1 MVYVVEV
8 VVAVFGEVEELDE
21 ELLVCVRD
29 VDEVLLCVCV
39 VEGWSWLSWLM
50 SLIWCSSKLLLCKG
64 WAKCA
69 ALQSD
74 VQSHIQ
80 RTGLR

>member
-39 VEGWSWLSWLM
+39 VEGVVVVELVDEFDL
-50 SLIWCSSKLLLCKG
+50 
-64 WAKCA
+64 
-69 ALQSD
+69 
-74 VQSHIQ
+74 VFVEVVVV
-80 RTGLR
+80 

>member
-8 VVAVFGEVEELDE
+8 VVEVFGEVEELDE

-39 VEGWSWLSWLM
+39 VEGVVVVELVDEFDL
-50 SLIWCSSKLLLCKG
+50 
-64 WAKCA
+64 
-69 ALQSD
+69 
-74 VQSHIQ
+74 VFVEVVVV
-80 RTGLR
+80 

>member
-21 ELLVCVRD
+21 ELLVSVRD

-39 VEGWSWLSWLM
+39 VEGVAVVELVDEFDL
-50 SLIWCSSKLLLCKG
+50 
-64 WAKCA
+64 
-69 ALQSD
+69 
-74 VQSHIQ
+74 VFVEVVVV
-80 RTGLR
+80 

>member
-8 VVAVFGEVEELDE
+8 VVAVFGEVKELDE

-39 VEGWSWLSWLM
+39 VEELVVVELVDE
-50 SLIWCSSKLLLCKG
+50 LYL
-64 WAKCA
+64 
-69 ALQSD
+69 
-74 VQSHIQ
+74 VFVEVVVV
-80 RTGLR
+80 

>member
-8 VVAVFGEVEELDE
+8 VVAVCGEVEELDE

-39 VEGWSWLSWLM
+39 VEGVVVVELVDEFDL
-50 SLIWCSSKLLLCKG
+50 
-64 WAKCA
+64 
-69 ALQSD
+69 
-74 VQSHIQ
+74 VFVEVVVV
-80 RTGLR
+80 